1 MKAVFPGSFDPITNG
16 HLDLIERSA
25 ALFDQVIVLVA
36 DNRSKASL
44 FDLDQRLTLIRQSI
58 AGFSNVSAAELQPHE
73 LTVQAAQR
81 WHAAVIVRGVR
92 NENDFAF
99 EQAVADVNHHLNPR
113 IETVLL
119 PSRGPYQHLS
129 SSLVREIASYQGNL
143 SGLVPPC
150 VQQALIRI
158 SK

>member
-16 HLDLIERSA
+16 HLAVIKRAA

-36 DNRSKASL
+36 GNRSKESL
-44 FDLDQRLTLIRQSI
+44 FDLDQRLALIKQTV
-58 AGFSNVSAAELQPHE
+58 AGLSNVSAAELQPHE

-81 WHAAVIVRGVR
+81 WQADVIVRGVR

-99 EQAVADVNHHLNPR
+99 EQAVADVNHHLNPS

-129 SSLVREIASYQGNL
+129 SSLVREIASYHGNL
-143 SGLVPPC
+143 SGLVPSC
-150 VQQALIRI
+150 VQQALIQI
-158 SK
+158 GK